1 LRIGDVIDESIQVEI
16 PDDLLIHSSG
26 DHILTNTHDCI
37 YPSILTNTHD
47 PTFFELRAILTPK
60 NGIVDEI
67 NEYVMSLIPG
77 EEKTYLSSDSPI
89 ADSTLGTKPDEVHTP
104 EFLNTINSSGLPN
117 HKLTLKIGVPLMLL
131 RNMDITAGLCNR
143 TRLIITKM
151 GMHVLEEK
159 VISGSNVGERVY
171 IPRLSLTPSDTR
183 IPFKFQRRKFLITVC
198 FAMIINKSQGQSLN
212 HVGIY
217 IPQPVFSHG
226 QLCVAVSRVTSRNGL
241 EILLTNENGDDINTT
256 TNVVYKKIFQNM

>member
-26 DHILTNTHDCI
+26 DHIASIVDCI

-89 ADSTLGTKPDEVHTP
+89 ADSTLGTKPDEVHTL
-104 EFLNTINSSGLPN
+104 EFLNTINSLGLPN

-131 RNMDITAGLCNR
+131 QNMDITVGLCNR
-143 TRLIITKM
+143 TRL
-151 GMHVLEEK
+151 
-159 VISGSNVGERVY
+159 
-171 IPRLSLTPSDTR
+171 
-183 IPFKFQRRKFLITVC
+183 
-198 FAMIINKSQGQSLN
+198 
-212 HVGIY
+212 
-217 IPQPVFSHG
+217 
-226 QLCVAVSRVTSRNGL
+226 
-241 EILLTNENGDDINTT
+241 
-256 TNVVYKKIFQNM
+256 